1 MSLDKLI
8 ESRIQD
14 AMAAGAFSRLAG
26 EGRPLPLLEGDLV
39 AGENW
44 AGFKLL
50 NNAGMLPPWL
60 LLARE
65 IEADLEQL
73 EKVERQFREWV
84 ALAAAGDW
92 RYHAG
97 GIRRLR
103 ERFTERARAIR
114 RKQDQFNFDAPSVAL
129 ERPGIWVEH
138 RLARLD
144 ACLRDAC
151 PPHGQF
157 DWLDEEGAPAGG

>member
-26 EGRPLPLLEGDLV
+26 EGRPLPLLETDLV

-65 IEADLEQL
+65 IELDLAKLERTEQ
-73 EKVERQFREWV
+73 QFREWV
-84 ALAAAGDW
+84 ALAQGSGW
-92 RYHAG
+92 RHHAG
-97 GIRRLR
+97 AITRLR
-103 ERFTERARAIR
+103 ERFAAQARAVR
-114 RKQDQFNFDAPSVAL
+114 LKQDQFNLDAPSRAL
-129 ERPGIWVEH
+129 ERPGVWVEY

-144 ACLRDAC
+144 ECVRAAN
-151 PPHGQF
+151 PPAGHFG
-157 DWLDEEGAPAGG
+157 WLDDGDPPSGG